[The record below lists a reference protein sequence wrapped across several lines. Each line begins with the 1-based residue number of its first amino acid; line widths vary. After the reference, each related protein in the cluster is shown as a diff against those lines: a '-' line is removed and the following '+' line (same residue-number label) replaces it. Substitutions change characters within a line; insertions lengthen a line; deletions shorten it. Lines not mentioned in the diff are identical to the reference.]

1 MTYTVKA
8 GDTLSKIAA
17 RNGVTLAELLKANP
31 QISDANKI
39 YAGQTIN
46 LPDSSPATD
55 YSQPPDYSQ
64 PTTDEATRPLPNI
77 AGQPASTAAQA
88 YSTTAPAASTTQP
101 ATSTAPPPDSTAA
114 SPTYTANTQPLPN
127 KPTATT
133 SPGALGEALADAL
146 GSLSAKYETGGR
158 GPGVVSTG
166 AGDYGGVSY
175 GSYQMA
181 SKMGTVDRFISQP
194 GFPWAQDFKN
204 LTPGSAQ
211 FTAVWKRI
219 AADQTDEFQKAQHEF
234 IKQTH
239 YDLLCAKIL
248 SDDKVDINTRSRAL
262 QDVVWSTAVQH
273 GGGTSIVHRAIT
285 TLTCDCSD
293 PTYDKQLICAI
304 YDERGRKKADGNLA
318 YFSRSSPSVQAGVSK
333 RFKSEEQ
340 DALTMLAKECYS

>member
-1 MTYTVKA
+1 MSYTVKA

-17 RNGVTLAELLKANP
+17 RNGVTLADLLKANP
-31 QISDANKI
+31 KISDPNKI
-39 YAGQTIN
+39 YVGQTIN
-46 LPDSSPATD
+46 LPNNSPAR
-55 YSQPPDYSQ
+55 DYSQ
-64 PTTDEATRPLPNI
+64 PT
-77 AGQPASTAAQA
+77 AST
-88 YSTTAPAASTTQP
+88 
-101 ATSTAPPPDSTAA
+101 PPTDSTAA
-114 SPTYTANTQPLPN
+114 SPTYTANTQPLPS
-127 KPTATT
+127 KPAAAA
-133 SPGALGEALADAL
+133 SAGALGEALADAL
-146 GSLSAKYETGGR
+146 GALSAKYETGGR

-211 FTAVWKRI
+211 FTEVWKRI
-219 AADQTDEFQKAQHEF
+219 AANQPDAFQKAQHAF

-239 YDLLCAKIL
+239 YDLLCAKIQ
-248 SDDKVDINTRSRAL
+248 SDDNLDINKRSPAL
-262 QDVVWSTAVQH
+262 MDVIWSTAVQH

-285 TLTCDCSD
+285 ALPCDCSD

-304 YDERGRKKADGNLA
+304 YAERGRKKPDGNLA

-340 DALTMLAKECYS
+340 DALAMLAKEY